1 MAAVAPAGDE
11 GPDLDVELSDRGEAA
26 AADRPHHARIDRR
39 WRLWQQTN
47 PGEHPAL
54 SGSAA
59 TMDPWTET
67 DVGNRDITAQGVA
80 CDSAWY
86 CGVVEASGDGD
97 KAAVPRA
104 VG

>member
-1 MAAVAPAGDE
+1 
-11 GPDLDVELSDRGEAA
+11 
-26 AADRPHHARIDRR
+26 
-39 WRLWQQTN
+39 
-47 PGEHPAL
+47 
-54 SGSAA
+54 
-59 TMDPWTET
+59 MDPWTET